1 MAYAEPIVVKESAE
15 DLKRL
20 YTKSANHI
28 RPRLKMLQ
36 YISKGIYSMDALAA
50 KTGSSRN
57 AIACW
62 KRTYK
67 TGGLMALCADK
78 RGGDFRSG
86 IDAAD
91 KEKIAVRL
99 SEPKDAFT
107 SFGQAQAWINE
118 ELGMNKQ
125 YHAINKYLKRNF
137 GASLKVGR
145 KSHVKKDQTAVAV
158 FKKPGANH

>member
-1 MAYAEPIVVKESAE
+1 MANAHPITVTESSE
-15 DLKRL
+15 DLKKL
-20 YTKSANHI
+20 YTKAAIHI

-36 YISKGIYSMDALAA
+36 YMSKGIYAIDALAA
-50 KTGSSRN
+50 KTGASRN

-67 TGGLMALCADK
+67 AGGLMALSADK

-86 IDAAD
+86 IDAAG
-91 KEKIAVRL
+91 KEKIAARL

-107 SFGQAQAWINE
+107 SFGQAQVWINE

-145 KSHVKKDQTAVAV
+145 KSHVKKDQTAGAV
-158 FKKPGANH
+158 FKKPKPDH

>member
-1 MAYAEPIVVKESAE
+1 MATAHPVTVNESVE

-20 YTKSANHI
+20 YTKAAVHI

-36 YISKGIYSMDALAA
+36 YLSKGIYAIDALAA
-50 KTGSSRN
+50 KTGASRN
-57 AIACW
+57 AVACW

-67 TGGLMALCADK
+67 TGGLTALCADK

-86 IDAAD
+86 IDATG
-91 KEKIAVRL
+91 KEKIAAKL
-99 SEPKDAFT
+99 SDPKNAFT

-118 ELGMNKQ
+118 ELGTDKK

-137 GASLKVGR
+137 GARLKVGR
-145 KSHVKKDQTAVAV
+145 KSHVKKDETAVAA
-158 FKKPGANH
+158 FKKT